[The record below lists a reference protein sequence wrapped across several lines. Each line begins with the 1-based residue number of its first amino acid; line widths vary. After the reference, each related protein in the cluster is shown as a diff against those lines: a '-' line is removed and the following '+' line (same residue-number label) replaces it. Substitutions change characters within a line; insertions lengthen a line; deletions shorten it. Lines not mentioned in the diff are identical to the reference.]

1 MNLQRNKFVSDKSQD
16 LLKMVRPGKLLIPIG
31 IGLGVASYMLYR
43 NFDSKA
49 FEHISWTWYTT
60 FWLLLALLMVVIRD
74 FAYMWRIR
82 VLTDKELNWRKC
94 FEVIMLW
101 EFASAIAPAILGG
114 GFAFAIL
121 IINKERISFGKSISV
136 VMFTSFLD
144 GLFFALIAPVVYFI
158 AGREGLFSSLNSE
171 AAQQLAHGKELYFT
185 FWFIYFAILF
195 YKLIIA
201 YALFVN
207 AHAVKQFL
215 NKLFSFKYLKKW
227 QAKANETGE
236 EMVIASKELQGK
248 NVAYWLRSFT
258 ATCISWSARFIIINC
273 IIMAFSSIP
282 FDHFLL
288 YARQVVMGILMIG
301 SPTPGGSGVAEI
313 MFSNFLGEFIDNKS
327 LTSSLALLWRLISYY
342 PYLFVGAIVLPR
354 WVNRVFKKDE
364 LLK

>member
-258 ATCISWSARFIIINC
+258 ATCIIWSARFIIINH
-273 IIMAFSSIP
+273 
-282 FDHFLL
+282 D
-288 YARQVVMGILMIG
+288 
-301 SPTPGGSGVAEI
+301 
-313 MFSNFLGEFIDNKS
+313 K
-327 LTSSLALLWRLISYY
+327 
-342 PYLFVGAIVLPR
+342 
-354 WVNRVFKKDE
+354 
-364 LLK
+364 

>member
-1 MNLQRNKFVSDKSQD
+1 MSSKASD
-16 LLKMVRPGKLLIPIG
+16 LLKMVRPGRLLIPIV
-31 IGLGVASYMLYR
+31 IGLGAASYMLFR
-43 NFDSKA
+43 NFDKNA
-49 FEHISWTWYTT
+49 FDHIAWTWYTT
-60 FWLLLALLMVVIRD
+60 LWLLLALLMVVIRD

-82 VLTDKELNWRKC
+82 VLTDKELNWRKS

-121 IINKERISFGKSISV
+121 IINKEKISFGKSISV

-144 GLFFALIAPVVYFI
+144 GLFFALIAPLVYFI
-158 AGREGLFSSLNSE
+158 AGREGLFSNLNSE

-185 FWFIYFAILF
+185 FWFIYFAILI

-201 YALFVN
+201 YALFIN

-215 NKLFSFKYLKKW
+215 RKLFSFKLLHKW
-227 QAKANETGE
+227 KHKAIETGE

-248 NVAYWLRSFT
+248 NLNYWLTSFA
-258 ATCISWSARFIIINC
+258 ATCLSWSARFIIINC
-273 IIMAFSSIP
+273 IIMAFSSIS
-282 FDHFLL
+282 FNHFLL

-354 WVNRVFKKDE
+354 WVNRVFKKEE

>member
-1 MNLQRNKFVSDKSQD
+1 MPNKASD
-16 LLKMVRPGKLLIPIG
+16 LLKLVKPRKLLVPIA
-31 IGLGVASYMLYR
+31 IGLGAASYMLFR
-43 NFDSKA
+43 NFDSRA
-49 FEHISWTWYTT
+49 FDHISWTWYTT

-82 VLTDKELNWRKC
+82 VLTDKELNWKKC

-121 IINKERISFGKSISV
+121 IINKEKISFGKSISV

-144 GLFFALIAPVVYFI
+144 GLFFALIAPLVYFI
-158 AGREGLFSSLNSE
+158 AGREGLFSNLNSA

-185 FWFIYFAILF
+185 FWFIYFAILA
-195 YKLIIA
+195 YKLVIA

-215 NKLFSFKYLKKW
+215 NKVFSIKLLHKW
-227 QAKANETGE
+227 KQNANETGE
-236 EMVIASKELQGK
+236 EMVIASKQLQGK
-248 NVAYWLRSFT
+248 KLDYWLKSFA
-258 ATCISWSARFIIINC
+258 ATCLSWSARFIIINC
-273 IIMAFSSIP
+273 IIMAFSTIP
-282 FDHFLL
+282 FNHFLL

-342 PYLFVGAIVLPR
+342 PYLFIGAIVLPR
-354 WVNRVFKKDE
+354 WVNRVFKKEE
-364 LLK
+364 LLS

>member
-1 MNLQRNKFVSDKSQD
+1 MSGKASE
-16 LLKMVRPGKLLIPIG
+16 LLNMVKPSKLLVPIVL
-31 IGLGVASYMLYR
+31 GLGAASYMLFR
-43 NFDSKA
+43 NFDSSA
-49 FEHISWTWYTT
+49 FDKVNWTFYTSL
-60 FWLLLALLMVVIRD
+60 WLLLALSMVVVRD

-82 VLTDKELNWRKC
+82 ILTDAELNWRKC

-121 IINKERISFGKSISV
+121 IINKEKISFGKSISV

-144 GLFFALIAPVVYFI
+144 GLFFALVAPLVYFI
-158 AGREGLFSSLNSE
+158 AGREGLFSNLDSA
-171 AAQQLAHGKELYFT
+171 AAQQLSHGNELYYT
-185 FWFIYFAILF
+185 FWFIYFAILA
-195 YKLIIA
+195 YKLVIA

-207 AHAVKQFL
+207 AHAVKHFL
-215 NKLFSFKYLKKW
+215 VRIFSFKFLHKW
-227 QAKANETGE
+227 KHQAVETGE
-236 EMVIASKELQGK
+236 EMVIAAKQLKGK
-248 NVAYWLRSFT
+248 NLNYWLTSFF
-258 ATCISWSARFIIINC
+258 ATCLSWSARFIIINC
-273 IIMAFSSIP
+273 IIMAFSSIH

-301 SPTPGGSGVAEI
+301 SPTPGGSGVAEL
-313 MFSNFLGEFIDNKS
+313 MFKNFLGEFIDNKT

-342 PYLFVGAIVLPR
+342 PYLFIGAIVLPR